1 MLSAFKRI
9 ILVNSFN
16 FRPTPGSAFSAY
28 VPGKSSSSSSHG
40 NHRYNINNINN
51 ISNSPTKQYPGL
63 DSLRSRTNYLTN
75 LGSAGDER

>member
-40 NHRYNINNINN
+40 NHRYNINNI
-51 ISNSPTKQYPGL
+51 SNSPTKQYPGL